1 MDLPPLF
8 DPKRIQVPEGERSAA
23 ARRDTGEQLL
33 SPEQVN
39 ELVRG
44 AVVKHLPA
52 TVHVVG
58 EIGDFSRATSGH
70 LYFTLKDRVSE
81 LRCVMWRS
89 AATKV
94 KFTPSV
100 GMEVVATGA
109 VEVYVPRGAYQL
121 IARRLEPRGVGSLEL
136 AFRQLRE
143 KLEKEGLFDAA
154 RKRPLPALPRRIAI
168 VTSPTGAAVRD
179 IIQTLRR
186 RYRLAE
192 LVLFPV
198 RVQGEGAAAEIAAAI
213 GAMNRHAATLGGID
227 VAIVG
232 RGGGSLEDL
241 WAFNEEAVARAIAA
255 SAIPIVSAVGHEVD
269 FTIADFVADVRAAT
283 PTAAAELVAP
293 SSADLLD
300 RLGRDRRRLDRAVL
314 LTLERSRGRYR
325 AVTAAEC
332 LSRPARRLSDLALA
346 LDELTQRVTT
356 SVQGRLVDFRS
367 RLARTHGCIREFG
380 AGAAVSQI
388 ARRLDR
394 LSARLLERVQVQL
407 GAGGRRIRRAELR
420 LQAAGPG
427 MQLARLAERLV
438 AARRRLPAALARF
451 VAHARERLVA
461 RQQRIEAANPRSILR
476 RGFSITRDA
485 KTGAVLRTILGL
497 REGQRVRVELADG
510 EFAAR
515 AEDPRQGRLFGGDG
529 PNAE

>member
-8 DPKRIQVPEGERSAA
+8 DPKRIHVPENERSAA
-23 ARRDTGEQLL
+23 QRKDTGEQLL

-70 LYFTLKDRVSE
+70 LYFTLKDHVSE

-89 AATKV
+89 AAGKV
-94 KFTPSV
+94 KFTPSA

-143 KLEKEGLFDAA
+143 KLDKEGLFDAA
-154 RKRPLPALPRRIAI
+154 RKRPLPPLPRRIAI
-168 VTSPTGAAVRD
+168 VTSPTGAALRD

-198 RVQGEGAAAEIAAAI
+198 RVQGEGAAAEIASAI
-213 GAMNRHAATLGGID
+213 AAMNRHAAALGGID

-293 SSADLLD
+293 STADLLD
-300 RLGRDRRRLDRAVL
+300 RLMRDRRRLDRAML
-314 LTLERSRGRYR
+314 LTQEQARGRLR
-325 AVTAAEC
+325 SAGAAEC
-332 LSRPARRLSDLALA
+332 LMRPERRFGDLALE
-346 LDELTQRVTT
+346 LDDLAQRAGS
-356 SVQGRLVDFRS
+356 SVERRLLGFRAT
-367 RLARTHGCIREFG
+367 LARTHACIREFG
-380 AGAAVSQI
+380 AGAAVAQI
-388 ARRLDR
+388 ARRADR
-394 LSARLLERVQVQL
+394 LAARLRERLHILVGLCQ
-407 GAGGRRIRRAELR
+407 RRIRGAEVR

-427 MQLARLAERLV
+427 VRLARLAERLDG
-438 AARRRLPAALARF
+438 ARRRLPPALLRLLDR
-451 VAHARERLVA
+451 ARERLAA
-461 RQQRIEAANPRSILR
+461 RAGRVEAASPRSILQ

-485 KTGAVLRTILGL
+485 KTGAVLRTIAGI

-510 EFAAR
+510 EFAAK
-515 AEDPRQGRLFGGDG
+515 AEDTRQGRLF
-529 PNAE
+529 